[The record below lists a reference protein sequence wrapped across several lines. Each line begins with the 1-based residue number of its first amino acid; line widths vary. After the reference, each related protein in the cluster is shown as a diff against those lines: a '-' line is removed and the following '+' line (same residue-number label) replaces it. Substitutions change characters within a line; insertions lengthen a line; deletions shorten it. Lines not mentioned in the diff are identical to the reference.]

1 MSDGRSF
8 RDLRIAYLNTRYPC
22 LSHTFIEREV
32 RALRSRGVEVHTFS
46 IRRPVRDDVLGA
58 AHEEAARGTVYILDG
73 VIGLAAAQAWAI
85 ISRPLRFVRGIIA
98 AQRLSPPGIRARL
111 LHTAYLV
118 EAVKLVREM
127 RKRGVQHV
135 HVHMANNGAA
145 VAMLAAVVDPSMRY
159 SLTIHG
165 SAEFF
170 NVETGRLRAKAEG
183 ATFVRCVSEFCRAQV
198 MAWTSPTSWSRYS
211 VVHCGVDIKRFSPRP
226 PMMSGP
232 LRMLTVGRMEPVKGY
247 PVLLMACSQLSA
259 MGIEWQLDMVGGG
272 PLRDSLECQARN
284 LGIAGR
290 IIFSGAV
297 GQDAILEHFDQAD
310 VLVVSSFMEGVPV
323 VLMEA
328 MAKGLAVVST
338 SIGGV
343 PELIEHGVN
352 GVLVRPGSVELLTL
366 ALTRLARDRALLASF
381 GEVARKRIVEEFS
394 IETVGAQMSALFADG
409 KQMRMEQAC
418 AVRAHRKYTKRD
430 NGVRAARDG

>member
-8 RDLRIAYLNTRYPC
+8 RDLRIAYLNTRYPG

-32 RALRSRGVEVHTFS
+32 RALRSRGVQVDTFS
-46 IRRPVRDDVLGA
+46 IRRPVRDDVLSA
-58 AHEEAARGTVYILDG
+58 AHNEAARETVYMVDG
-73 VIGLAAAQAWAI
+73 VLGLATAQAWAI
-85 ISRPLRFVRGIIA
+85 ISRPLRYVRGMIA

-127 RKRGVQHV
+127 RKRGVRHV

-145 VAMLAAVVDPSMRY
+145 VAMLAAVVDPSISY

-198 MAWTSPTSWSRYS
+198 MAWTNPTTWPRYC

-226 PMMSGP
+226 PMLSGP
-232 LRMLTVGRMEPVKGY
+232 LRILTIGRMEAVKGY
-247 PVLLMACSQLSA
+247 PVLLTACNQLSA
-259 MGIEWQLDMVGGG
+259 MGVEWQLDMVGDG
-272 PLRDSLECQARN
+272 PLRASLECQARD

-297 GQDAILEHFDQAD
+297 GQDAISKHFDQAD
-310 VLVVSSFMEGVPV
+310 VLVVSSFMEGLPV

-338 SIGGV
+338 SVGGV
-343 PELIEHGVN
+343 PELIEHGVT
-352 GVLVRPGSVELLTL
+352 GLLVRPGSVESLTL
-366 ALTRLARDRALLASF
+366 ALTRLARDRALLKSF
-381 GEVARKRIVEEFS
+381 GEAARKRIVEEFS

-409 KQMRMEQAC
+409 KQMRIEPIC
-418 AVRAHRKYTKRD
+418 AIRAHRKYTKRD
-430 NGVRAARDG
+430 SSVRAARCG